1 MIFAGS
7 PPPGLA
13 PEAVMQ
19 ESARV
24 SRFPVTKF
32 LANISDAALPL
43 WLTVVS
49 IVLVAVTGILLFR
62 EVRRIWK
69 RL

>member
-1 MIFAGS
+1 MD
-7 PPPGLA
+7 
-13 PEAVMQ
+13 

-32 LANISDAALPL
+32 VANISDTALPL